1 MEQGTGITCQECG
14 RSNSPGSRFCD
25 SCGRRIDGVCDHC
38 GHQNESGARFCNEC
52 GESLSGEA
60 KQAQA
65 APTLSA
71 PASGAGVCP
80 RCLHRNDA
88 GAQFC
93 YSCGLP
99 LTGERARQAPPTIRA
114 FEHGAP
120 GGFWVRFGAAIIDN
134 IVVGVLIVII
144 YRALGEDPAKSFMWN
159 LEPAWVLADLIGFIA
174 ALLYAPILISLW
186 STTIGKRCLNL
197 YVIQS
202 DGGRCDFWRAL
213 GRTIASILSFLTLG
227 IGFLMIA
234 LRADKRALHDL
245 IAGTAVIQRS

>member
-1 MEQGTGITCQECG
+1 MQSEGNITCQECG

-38 GHQNESGARFCNEC
+38 GHQNESGARFCNKC

-60 KQAQA
+60 KQAETA
-65 APTLSA
+65 AASSA
-71 PASGAGVCP
+71 PASGASVCP
-80 RCLHRNDA
+80 RCMHRNDA

-99 LTGERARQAPPTIRA
+99 LTGERAQQAPPAIRA

-120 GGFWVRFGAAIIDN
+120 GGFWVRFGAAIIDDIVTTIL
-134 IVVGVLIVII
+134 IVVI
-144 YRALGEDPAKSFMWN
+144 YRAFGENPSRLFRWDA
-159 LEPAWVLADLIGFIA
+159 EPALVLADLIVIVVAF
-174 ALLYAPILISLW
+174 LYAPLLISLW

-197 YVIQS
+197 YVVRS

-213 GRTIASILSFLTLG
+213 CRTLAYILSFLTLG
-227 IGFLMIA
+227 IGFLMVA
-234 LRADKRALHDL
+234 FRADKRALHDL